1 MNAIKSFETHVPT
14 PPGIIRTSISRKHS
28 TLKEIHHALEIH
40 KFASYLF
47 TYLLEDLQ
55 NFAWVSIN
63 LRCRVNKKANS
74 NLQIN
79 CDNHY

>member
-47 TYLLEDLQ
+47 IYLVIGRFTELCLGLHQFEVQ
-55 NFAWVSIN
+55 S
-63 LRCRVNKKANS
+63 
-74 NLQIN
+74 
-79 CDNHY
+79 